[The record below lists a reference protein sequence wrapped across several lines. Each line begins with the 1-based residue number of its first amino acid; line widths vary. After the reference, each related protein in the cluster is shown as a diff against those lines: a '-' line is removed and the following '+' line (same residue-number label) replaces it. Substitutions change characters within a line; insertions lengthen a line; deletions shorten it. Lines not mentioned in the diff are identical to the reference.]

1 MRPQLN
7 GHFCE
12 PRPHLWGRGSQEVYA
27 HYVGDDVGAGVAECP
42 SAAQEIQAKTKSF
55 PWWLIFALSPFN
67 TTLHEMLEMRYLWQQ
82 PIRMDNAK
90 PIDFLGYEPHTP
102 LIEAVHKTLT
112 GLGCIQHAPET
123 PS

>member
-1 MRPQLN
+1 M
-7 GHFCE
+7 
-12 PRPHLWGRGSQEVYA
+12 
-27 HYVGDDVGAGVAECP
+27 
-42 SAAQEIQAKTKSF
+42 
-55 PWWLIFALSPFN
+55 SPFN

-90 PIDFLGYEPHTP
+90 LIDFLGYEPHTP

-112 GLGCIQHAPET
+112 GLGCIHHAPET